1 MRKQLASWLD
11 RRFRPLQ
18 WDLETLAE
26 RSAAIRGTGV
36 ISARAE
42 KAVYPI
48 RALRYWWLACALRD
62 EVSQLKHATVAD
74 FGSSDGHFKRFF
86 GDAPGMDWVAFDRR
100 LNARRLRDAG
110 YSECVKCNFNAPF
123 PWRSNSIDVG
133 IFSHV
138 VEHLPDPERTISEI
152 ARVMRPGGLLLAGSP
167 VVPRPFS
174 MVRDWQHRR
183 LYRQG
188 RYRANGHVNAM
199 DTARWKRMLRKS
211 GMEVEMMHGTFFFRR
226 SGSPLENYRSWIRM
240 NQLWGCLLPSYGG
253 EIYLAARK
261 REEVADRSST
271 LHKTAATPVRCL
283 EATAPLSAVRVC

>member
-1 MRKQLASWLD
+1 MRREGTSWVD

-18 WDLETLAE
+18 WDLKSLAE
-26 RSAAIRGTGV
+26 RSAAIRGKGV

-62 EVSQLKHATVAD
+62 EVAQREHATVAD
-74 FGSSDGHFKRFF
+74 FGSSNGHFKRFF
-86 GDAPGMDWVAFDRR
+86 GDAPGIDWVAFDRQ
-100 LNARRLRDAG
+100 LDARTLRAAG
-110 YSECVKCNFNAPF
+110 YSACVECDFSAEL

-138 VEHLPDPERTISEI
+138 VEHLPDPETTIREI

-188 RYRANGHVNAM
+188 RYRDNGHVNAM
-199 DTARWKRMLRKS
+199 DTARWKRMLRNV

-226 SGSPLENYRSWIRM
+226 SGNPLENYRSWIRM
-240 NQLWGCLLPSYGG
+240 NQLWGCLAPSYGG

-261 REEVADRSST
+261 RN
-271 LHKTAATPVRCL
+271 
-283 EATAPLSAVRVC
+283 